1 MTVAQGINK
10 LVIYKAQA
18 GLGTPATGAGGQL
31 VRRRTATFNVSKD
44 TYENDEIASHQ
55 QGTGITHGIRS
66 SGGSIEGLLSPKTYS
81 EFQAALLR
89 KAWAATSAITGISA
103 TIAASGG
110 GYTVTRAAGD
120 FLTGGIKIGDVVRL
134 SGGTLNVANAGV
146 NLVVA
151 GVTATVLTVFAPK
164 DATLVA
170 EGPISSVTVT
180 VVGKKTWVPT
190 SGHANTYF
198 TIEEWFSDISR
209 SDTFPDMQPSEI
221 ALSIA
226 PTGNVTHNTTFVGLG
241 KRTRG
246 AAQVLTSP
254 TAETST
260 EVVGSI
266 NGRAIIGGAAQA
278 VVTSATINISGNVQA
293 GEAVIGSNTAADTQR
308 GRIVVSGSFT
318 AVFESVALA
327 QAFDDETTTSLIFML
342 AEDGTNGADFFCI
355 TLPEVKLS
363 SDEADDGEKQ
373 IIRTYNFT
381 AQKCT
386 TGGAAAANHPT
397 IIQLQDSTL
406 SA

>member
-1 MTVAQGINK
+1 MSVAQGINK
-10 LVIYKAQA
+10 LVAYKVQA
-18 GLGTPATGAGGQL
+18 GLGTAASGSGGQL
-31 VRRRTATFNVSKD
+31 VRRRTSAFNVSKQ

-66 SGGSIEGLLSPKTYS
+66 TGGSIEGLLSPSTYAD
-81 EFQAALLR
+81 FQAALLR
-89 KAWAATSAITGISA
+89 KAWAATSAISSLSL
-103 TIAASGG
+103 TIAASGAA
-110 GYTVTRAAGD
+110 YTITRASGD
-120 FLTGGIKIGDVVRL
+120 FLSGGIKIGDVIRL
-134 SGGTLNVANAGV
+134 SGGSLNVANAGV

-164 DATLVA
+164 DVALVA
-170 EGPISSVTVT
+170 EGPIASSTVT
-180 VVGKKTWVPT
+180 VVGKKTWAPI
-190 SGHANTYF
+190 SGHTNLYY
-198 TIEEWFSDISR
+198 TIEEWFADISR

-221 ALSIA
+221 AISIA

-241 KRTRG
+241 KRVRG
-246 AAQVLTSP
+246 GAQVLTSP
-254 TAETST
+254 TAETTT

-266 NGRAIIGGAAQA
+266 NGRVVIGGAAQA

-293 GEAVIGSNTAADTQR
+293 GEAAIGSNTAADTQR

-318 AVFESVALA
+318 AIFESVALA
-327 QAFDDETTTSLIFML
+327 NAFDTETTTSLIFML
-342 AEDGTNGADFFCI
+342 ADDGTPGADFFCI

-386 TGGAAAANHPT
+386 SGGAAAANHPT
-397 IIQLQDSTL
+397 IISLQDSTI
-406 SA
+406 A